1 MTVDAL
7 ISRCHALGVTLAPGP
22 AGRLRVSPPGA
33 LPEELR
39 EELKRCK
46 AEVLTLLEAVTWL
59 REKLTD
65 GPRHIAPLI
74 AEWCGGEEVRQRDG
88 TLRWEGGRDGTNERW
103 IDDLMQARWTLGVEA
118 YEGEDERFWWRLHQE
133 TVQ

>member
-59 REKLTD
+59 REKLTP

-74 AEWCGGEEVRQRDG
+74 VEWVGERDG
-88 TLRWEGGRDGTNERW
+88 ATGRWV
-103 IDDLMQARWTLGVEA
+103 DDLMAARWALNVTP
-118 YEGEDERFWWRLHQE
+118 F
-133 TVQ
+133 